1 MFWRIKSVL
10 WDKQRQTGIVHMQ
23 YNCSW
28 GLNKKKAQGPHDQG
42 HFLIQLQVL
51 DRLQVVFVCLLLLH
65 DTSIGILLLLPHQ
78 HGIHSLILLPPSYS
92 GDQRTPNPKFTM
104 QTNKQAINLIH
115 LLVWSY
121 LIWSYL
127 ICTPQIAV
135 IDFIY
140 IHRTSKH
147 WIYTSPYKNLRIPF
161 LT

>member
-51 DRLQVVFVCLLLLH
+51 DCLQVVFVCLLLLH
-65 DTSIGILLLLPHQ
+65 DTSIGILLLLPHH
-78 HGIHSLILLPPSYS
+78 HGIHSLILLPQVCVRPPSYS
-92 GDQRTPNPKFTM
+92 GDQWTPNPKFTM
-104 QTNKQAINLIH
+104 QKNKQAINWIH

-121 LIWSYL
+121 LLWTYL
-127 ICTPQIAV
+127 MFTPQIAV
-135 IDFIY
+135 IYFIY
-140 IHRTSKH
+140 IHWTSKH
-147 WIYTSPYKNLRIPF
+147 WIYTSPY
-161 LT
+161 